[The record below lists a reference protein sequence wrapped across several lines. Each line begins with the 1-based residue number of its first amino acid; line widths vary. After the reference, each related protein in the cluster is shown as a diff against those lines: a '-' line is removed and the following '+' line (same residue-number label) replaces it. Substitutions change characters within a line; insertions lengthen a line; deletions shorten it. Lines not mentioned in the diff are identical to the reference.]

1 MNPIENLWGYL
12 VCKLNKART
21 EAGRPFHARD
31 ARNADQLF
39 HFVNEC
45 WNELNANGQDYLE
58 ALINSM
64 PKRLQAVIDQNGG
77 WTGY

>member
-21 EAGRPFHARD
+21 EREGPFHARD
-31 ARNADQLF
+31 ARNADQLYE
-39 HFVNEC
+39 FVNRAWTEV
-45 WNELNANGQDYLE
+45 NDIGAEYRE